1 MNDFSFLEK
10 IPVLPKMVRFGL
22 DLMGTTEVVGKG
34 SNLEIMKWAKAVGLD
49 KIYGD
54 DDIAW
59 CGLFIAYLVHL
70 SGRDPVKAPLWAR
83 NWAKWGEPVDPDEAK
98 LGDILVFVRSGGG
111 HVGIYIAEDKETFYV
126 LGGNQGNSV
135 SITRIAKNRLLAVR
149 RPAYN
154 SQPESV
160 KKYFVHAG
168 GSISTNEA

>member
-34 SNLEIMKWAKAVGLD
+34 SNPEIMKWAKAVGLD

-70 SGRDPVKAPLWAR
+70 SGRQPVKAPLWAR

-126 LGGNQGNSV
+126 LAGNQGNSV

-160 KKYFVHAG
+160 KKYFVLAG